1 MKRQSNTTAAK
12 VKYLSATDTKGSR
25 IKITQ
30 LNSCKSVV
38 LPYNHKYDTLRQIEC
53 IFESL
58 EMVKSYRVIIDNT
71 QNDYYIISFE
81 FEGAQIP
88 DLIQEIKKQRGK

>member
-1 MKRQSNTTAAK
+1 MKRQSNTTAVK
-12 VKYLSATDTKGSR
+12 VKYLGATDTKGSR

-30 LNSCKSVV
+30 LNSCKSVI
-38 LPYNHKYDTLRQIEC
+38 LPYRHKYDTLKQIEC

-81 FEGAQIP
+81 FEETQIP

>member
-1 MKRQSNTTAAK
+1 MKRQSNTTAVK
-12 VKYLSATDTKGSR
+12 VKYLGATDTKGSR

-30 LNSCKSVV
+30 LNNSKSVV
-38 LPYNHKYDTLRQIEC
+38 LPYNYKYDTLAQIER

-58 EMVKSYRVIIDNT
+58 EMVKSYRVIIDK
-71 QNDYYIISFE
+71 NDYYIISFE